1 MRKMKNNIITINSIA
16 ELHRRYSLPAPEHPL
31 ISVIDLKDM
40 QSTGTENIT
49 GVVFNFYSVWLE
61 KDVKGKIRYGQGY
74 FDFDEGKMIFIAPKQ
89 VLSASDHQLT
99 NNGYG
104 LVFHPDFI
112 KGYPLEKA
120 IKNYGHFSYAVNEAL
135 FVSEKEE
142 KTIISIMK
150 NIMQEYN
157 SSIDKYTQDVIVS
170 HIEVLL
176 NYSNR
181 FYGRQFITRKNSN
194 NDLLAQME
202 SLLKNYFTENNL
214 NTGLPTVKYLSEQ
227 LHVSSSYLSD
237 MLRELT
243 GQNAQQ
249 HIHNFLIEAAKEL
262 LSTTT
267 LSTSEIAYKLGFEY
281 PQSFSRLF
289 KQKTDLSPS
298 DFRNSFN

>member
-1 MRKMKNNIITINSIA
+1 MKNNNILFVNSIT
-16 ELHRRYSLPAPEHPL
+16 ELHRRFSLPAPEHPL
-31 ISVIDLKDM
+31 ASVIDLKDM
-40 QSTGTENIT
+40 QSARDENIT
-49 GVVFNFYSVWLE
+49 SVVFNFYSVWLE

-89 VLSASDHQLT
+89 VLSTIDHQQT

-112 KGYPLEKA
+112 KGYPLAKA
-120 IKNYGHFSYAVNEAL
+120 IKDYGYFSYAVNEAL
-135 FVSEKEE
+135 FLSEKEE
-142 KTIISIMK
+142 ETIISIMK
-150 NIMQEYN
+150 NIMQEYC
-157 SSIDKYTQDVIVS
+157 SCIDKYTQDVIIS

-181 FYGRQFITRKNSN
+181 FYGRQFITRKNLN
-194 NDLLAQME
+194 NDLLAKME
-202 SLLKNYFTENNL
+202 GLLMNYFRATSL
-214 NTGLPTVKYLSEQ
+214 KKGLPTVQFLSEQ
-227 LHVSSSYLSD
+227 LHVSPNYLSD

-249 HIHNFLIEAAKEL
+249 HIHNFLIEEAKEL

-267 LSTSEIAYKLGFEY
+267 LSTGEIAYQLGFEY

-289 KQKTDLSPS
+289 KQKTNFSPS
-298 DFRNSFN
+298 DFRNRFD

>member
-1 MRKMKNNIITINSIA
+1 MKYNNILTVNSIA
-16 ELHRRYSLPAPEHPL
+16 ELHRRFSLPAPEHPL
-31 ISVIDLKDM
+31 VSVIDLKHIQVARD
-40 QSTGTENIT
+40 ENIT

-61 KDVKGKIRYGQGY
+61 NDVKGKMRYGQSH
-74 FDFDEGKMIFIAPKQ
+74 FDFDQGKMIFIAPKQ
-89 VLSASDHQLT
+89 VLSTIDHKQT

-112 KGYPLEKA
+112 KGYPLAKA
-120 IKNYGHFSYAVNEAL
+120 IKDYGYFSYAVNEAL

-142 KTIISIMK
+142 ETVITVMQNII
-150 NIMQEYN
+150 QEYR
-157 SSIDKYTQDVIVS
+157 SHIDKYTQDVIVS

-194 NDLLAQME
+194 NDLLAKME
-202 SLLKNYFTENNL
+202 SLLMNYFRGTDFNK
-214 NTGLPTVKYLSEQ
+214 GLPTVQYLSEQ
-227 LHVSSSYLSD
+227 LHVSPSYLSD

-249 HIHNFLIEAAKEL
+249 HIHNFLVEEAKEL

-267 LSTSEIAYKLGFEY
+267 LSASEIAYQLGFEY

-289 KQKTDLSPS
+289 KQKTNSSPS
-298 DFRNSFN
+298 GFRNSFN